1 MTGIERLSKYRQ
13 HLARIRV
20 LSTYSVG
27 CGLTL
32 AGIGEEDELQQL
44 HKRLRGLPSYMYLS
58 EHEQDIE
65 LAAHINLERYPVGLH
80 AQLAAVPEEGND
92 PEETKLLEELRY
104 KIRRVIK
111 ARGGERREIDDV
123 IERLA
128 EMQDLQAEIER
139 LDLILTQLE
148 TYRPDAAK
156 LLRIHYVEGKT
167 PDEAASELGVV
178 RQTFYTW
185 RKEAAAEFD
194 RLAM

>member
-13 HLARIRV
+13 HQARIRV
-20 LSTYSVG
+20 LSTYHVG
-27 CGLTL
+27 CGLML
-32 AGIGEEDELQQL
+32 ASIGEEDELQQL

-58 EHEQDIE
+58 QHEQDIE
-65 LAAHINLERYPVGLH
+65 MAARVNLERYPSGLR

-92 PEETKLLEELRY
+92 AEETELLDELRR
-104 KIRRVIK
+104 KIRRIIK
-111 ARGGERREIDDV
+111 ARGGERRDIDDV
-123 IERLA
+123 IERLT

-139 LDLILTQLE
+139 LDLILSQLE

-156 LLRIHYVEGKT
+156 LLRVHYVEGKA
-167 PDEAASELGVV
+167 PDEAASELGIV